1 MGGPGPRLCDRPC
14 PSAPTSLDA
23 PEEPLRMASRGSPR
37 PGKFCPRMRSLTT
50 GEPEL
55 ALGSGAQAAGGGS
68 ALASHTPGGLSV
80 FVS

>member
-1 MGGPGPRLCDRPC
+1 
-14 PSAPTSLDA
+14 
-23 PEEPLRMASRGSPR
+23 MASRGSPR